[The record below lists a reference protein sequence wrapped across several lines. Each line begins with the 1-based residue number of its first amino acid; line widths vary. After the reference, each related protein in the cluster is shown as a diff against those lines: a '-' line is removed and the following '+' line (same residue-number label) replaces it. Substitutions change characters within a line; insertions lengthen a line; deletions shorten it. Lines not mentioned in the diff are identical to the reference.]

1 MSATTESAW
10 IHALIAASYP
20 GRHATKRVAR
30 DAAVPVGTARGWL
43 SGRFVPSTA
52 YLLRLARENE
62 QLRADLIRKLESH
75 IDEVMGQGVLPL
87 DGEALP
93 PTREGSDGARRVVE
107 GVARLGRVK
116 R

>member
-1 MSATTESAW
+1 MSATTEVAW
-10 IHALIAASYP
+10 IHAIIGAAYP
-20 GRHATKRVAR
+20 GRHATKRLAR
-30 DAAVPVGTARGWL
+30 EADVPLGTARGWL

-75 IDEVMGQGVLPL
+75 TNEVMGQGVLPL
-87 DGEALP
+87 DGAALP
-93 PTREGSDGARRVVE
+93 SARGAVGQPGGTTE

-116 R
+116 P